1 MKCKISVFISSLN
14 QNSLIFLPSQN
25 FKFLSNCPWGDS
37 CEIAVWCYIVLAF
50 AKYIFSV
57 IGLLLSH
64 FWLLSCL
71 SYTSYILSIYILP
84 IHFTY
89 HQFYIL
95 LQSSYSLFEEPS
107 SHRCRGRSNLGS
119 DLRIWGRR
127 CYNPEG
133 YNRRHRSICELP
145 CCWITLTTLHVI
157 HQLHITYHRIYHY
170 YAYTH
175 IHIAAPIANPQPR

>member
-1 MKCKISVFISSLN
+1 MCIKIQWLQVLDHYTALFYKGYYDNKICKIFLN
-14 QNSLIFLPSQN
+14 KLNIFMQRIL
-25 FKFLSNCPWGDS
+25 L
-37 CEIAVWCYIVLAF
+37 
-50 AKYIFSV
+50 

-71 SYTSYILSIYILP
+71 SYTSYILPIYILS

-95 LQSSYSLFEEPS
+95 LQPSHSLFEEPS
-107 SHRCRGRSNLGS
+107 SHRCRGRCNLGS

-127 CYNPEG
+127 WYNPEG

-157 HQLHITYHRIYHY
+157 HHITYHRIYHY

>member
-1 MKCKISVFISSLN
+1 MIDKFTKIIKKTGFFFKHYCDWSLTKSFLTSLLFI
-14 QNSLIFLPSQN
+14 
-25 FKFLSNCPWGDS
+25 
-37 CEIAVWCYIVLAF
+37 
-50 AKYIFSV
+50 
-57 IGLLLSH
+57 
-64 FWLLSCL
+64 
-71 SYTSYILSIYILP
+71 IYIIHFIYL
-84 IHFTY
+84 HFTY
-89 HQFYIL
+89 SFYISSVYIL

-107 SHRCRGRSNLGS
+107 SHKCRGRSNLGS

-145 CCWITLTTLHVI
+145 CCWITLTTSHFI

-175 IHIAAPIANPQPR
+175 CSPNC

>member
-1 MKCKISVFISSLN
+1 MRVKIKGKWNIKGPVS
-14 QNSLIFLPSQN
+14 PSPSIMQ
-25 FKFLSNCPWGDS
+25 
-37 CEIAVWCYIVLAF
+37 Y
-50 AKYIFSV
+50 V

-145 CCWITLTTLHVI
+145 CCWITLTTSHFI

-175 IHIAAPIANPQPR
+175 CSPNC

>member
-1 MKCKISVFISSLN
+1 MLVLFHIYFSSPAFFFYTRWYVWWY
-14 QNSLIFLPSQN
+14 QDSLTT
-25 FKFLSNCPWGDS
+25 
-37 CEIAVWCYIVLAF
+37 CYRNVSIV
-50 AKYIFSV
+50 IV

-84 IHFTY
+84 VRFTY

-95 LQSSYSLFEEPS
+95 LQSSNSLFEETS
-107 SHRCRGRSNLGS
+107 SHRCRGRCNLGS

-127 CYNPEG
+127 WYNPEG

-175 IHIAAPIANPQPR
+175 CSPNC

>member
-1 MKCKISVFISSLN
+1 MCLT
-14 QNSLIFLPSQN
+14 FLPKMRLIRPLVSEEFDHIHTHTQTD
-25 FKFLSNCPWGDS
+25 KQRT
-37 CEIAVWCYIVLAF
+37 YR
-50 AKYIFSV
+50 YYMMM

-95 LQSSYSLFEEPS
+95 LQSSNSLFEEPS

-157 HQLHITYHRIYHY
+157 HQLHIIAYTYHHY
-170 YAYTH
+170 YTYTH
-175 IHIAAPIANPQPR
+175 CSPNC

>member
-1 MKCKISVFISSLN
+1 MNYSIIYLPRLIWKFFYEILYNRDRNWSLTKSFLTSLLFIIYIIHFIYLHFSYSFYISS
-14 QNSLIFLPSQN
+14 
-25 FKFLSNCPWGDS
+25 
-37 CEIAVWCYIVLAF
+37 V
-50 AKYIFSV
+50 
-57 IGLLLSH
+57 
-64 FWLLSCL
+64 
-71 SYTSYILSIYILP
+71 
-84 IHFTY
+84 
-89 HQFYIL
+89 YIL

-157 HQLHITYHRIYHY
+157 HQLRITYHRIYHY

-175 IHIAAPIANPQPR
+175 CSPNC